1 MNMLKVDKDIQGLP
15 QNTYRNAE
23 VCLSDKLPGLPS
35 FSILDDGNQFV
46 LDCLTSVEELRG
58 IGKEWKHLEQTCGE
72 PYIYFQSY
80 DWCVKWCASFVDN
93 AKSDKNQFQ
102 PQIKTYTLRRNGKLV
117 LIWPMML
124 IKSTMDLVTQT
135 FLSEPHGQYGNIICD
150 RKFLPP
156 KIGKKV
162 WHTIKDTSNAD
173 AIILDQY
180 PQSSFLRTLVQE
192 NGIVESSDK
201 HSSALD
207 LSAFGTWEE
216 YHASQSR
223 NMRKQRKQRRNKL
236 SKLGILG
243 YETHYG
249 GSKRFAELVA
259 LGLEWKNIW
268 LKQTGRRAAVLSDER
283 TKDHLSSLTGTEG
296 TQYDSPTGAI
306 IGVLTLD
313 EQPIALEIG
322 LGESGRFYSYLGAFN
337 WDFKSYSPGKLQI
350 EETQKWAKAVGFK
363 TFDFLG
369 DPAEYKSAWT
379 NSTDALESRSVAITA
394 RGFLYCVFWKAYLR
408 PAVRI
413 VFNKLKPEYR
423 SKLLKLFGIGVK
435 NAPKTQETPYRAV
448 NKSASSTNAL
458 ASEK

>member
-1 MNMLKVDKDIQGLP
+1 MNMLKVDKDIQGLS
-15 QNTYRNAE
+15 QNTYRNAV
-23 VCLSDKLPGLPS
+23 VCPSDKLPDMPS

-46 LDCLTSVEELRG
+46 LDCLTSVEELG
-58 IGKEWKHLEQTCGE
+58 GMAEEWKHLERTCGE

-80 DWCVKWCASFVDN
+80 DWCMKWCANFVDKPN
-93 AKSDKNQFQ
+93 IDENQFQ
-102 PQIKTYTLRRNGKLV
+102 PQIKLYILRRNGKLV

-124 IKSTMDLVTQT
+124 IKSTMDMVTQT

-150 RKFLPP
+150 RKFLPV

-162 WHTIKDTSNAD
+162 WHYIKDTSVAD

-180 PQSSFLRTLVQE
+180 PKSLFLRKLVQE
-192 NGIVESSDK
+192 NGIVESSEK

-207 LSAFGTWEE
+207 LTAFDTWEE
-216 YHASQSR
+216 YHASHSR

-259 LGLEWKNIW
+259 LGLEWKNVW
-268 LKQTGRRAAVLSDER
+268 LNQTGRRAAVLSDER
-283 TKDHLSSLTGTEG
+283 TKELLSSLAGHEGTE
-296 TQYDSPTGAI
+296 YNSPTGAI

-322 LGESGRFYSYLGAFN
+322 LGETGRFYSYLGAFN

-350 EETQKWAKAVGFK
+350 EETQRWAKAVGFK

-379 NSTDALESRSVAITA
+379 NSTDALESRSIALTA

-408 PAVRI
+408 PIVRV

-423 SKLLKLFGIGVK
+423 SKLLILIGMGEK
-435 NAPKTQETPYRAV
+435 ITPKIQEAPYRTA
-448 NKSASSTNAL
+448 NKSASGANVF
-458 ASEK
+458 ASDK

>member
-1 MNMLKVDKDIQGLP
+1 MNMLKVDKDFQGLSGDNYP
-15 QNTYRNAE
+15 NAA
-23 VCLSDKLPGLPS
+23 VCPSDILPDMPS

-46 LDCLTSVEELRG
+46 LDCLTGVEELRG
-58 IGKEWKHLEQTCGE
+58 LAEEWKHLEQTCGE

-80 DWCVKWCASFVDN
+80 DWCMKWCASFVDRRKIDEN
-93 AKSDKNQFQ
+93 HFE
-102 PQIKTYTLRRNGKLV
+102 PQIKLYILRRNGKLV

-124 IKSTMDLVTQT
+124 IKTTMGLITQT
-135 FLSEPHGQYGNIICD
+135 FLSEPHGQYGNIICE
-150 RKFLPP
+150 RKFLPE

-162 WHTIKDTSNAD
+162 WHYIKETSVAD

-180 PQSSFLRTLVQE
+180 PQSSFLRKLIQKD
-192 NGIVESSDK
+192 GIVESSDK

-207 LSAFGTWEE
+207 LTAFDTWEE

-236 SKLGILG
+236 SKLGKLG

-268 LKQTGRRAAVLSDER
+268 LKQTGRRAAVLSDKR
-283 TKDHLSSLTGTEG
+283 TQDLLSNLTGHAETP
-296 TQYDSPTGAI
+296 YNSPTGAI

-322 LGESGRFYSYLGAFN
+322 LCESGRFYSYLGAFN
-337 WDFKSYSPGKLQI
+337 WDYKNYSPGKLQI
-350 EETQKWAKAVGFK
+350 EETQKWAKAAGFK

-369 DPAEYKSAWT
+369 DPADYKSAWT
-379 NSTDALESRSVAITA
+379 NSTDALESRSIALNA

-408 PAVRI
+408 PVIRV
-413 VFNKLKPEYR
+413 VFNKLKPEFR
-423 SKLLKLFGIGVK
+423 SRLINLFGMGK
-435 NAPKTQETPYRAV
+435 KTTPENQKAPYRAA
-448 NKSASSTNAL
+448 NKSVSSASAF
-458 ASEK
+458 ASDK